1 MTDISKAQKIIN
13 NVMSKYYKKTGE
25 TLNFTNMSII
35 YKPYDLRECINIHI
49 DYNGHLQ
56 IKGIAIDIYN
66 DLICLLDLS
75 LEIAVNLRDSDLSNS
90 DLNNSLKDRSLSY
103 KDIYIMWNL
112 TLKLKN

>member
-13 NVMSKYYKKTGE
+13 NVMLKYYKKTGE